1 MRCGIETTGSRWHA
15 ATPHRHAGA
24 RRGVRGARRGRWA
37 IVALLTLVELIGVP
51 HRAHAD
57 AITDPAVL
65 ASVGFWSQAYQVDS
79 AYVERVILC
88 ESGGVVGA
96 MNPSGAS
103 GVLQYLPGTFSA
115 IESSEMADMS
125 VAPGLSGYDP
135 ETRGV
140 WSYDAQIHLF
150 CWLLYTQGY
159 AAIAQRWAC
168 A

>member
-1 MRCGIETTGSRWHA
+1 MRRGIETTGSRWHA
-15 ATPHRHAGA
+15 ATPHRRAGA
-24 RRGVRGARRGRWA
+24 RRGARRDRWA
-37 IVALLTLVELIGVP
+37 IVALLTLTSLVAVP
-51 HRAHAD
+51 HKAHAD
-57 AITDPAVL
+57 GITDPDVL
-65 ASVGFWSQAYQVDS
+65 ASVGFWSQAYRVDS

-88 ESGGVVGA
+88 ESGGDRGA
-96 MNPSGAS
+96 YNPSGAS
-103 GVLQYLPGTFSA
+103 GVLQFMPATFNA
-115 IESSEMADMS
+115 IESDEMADMS